1 MKRKSL
7 AMFLAAAMTLG
18 CCSVNVMAEDGV
30 TIQFWNS
37 FTGTDGDVLREIVD
51 RFNEENED
59 GITVEMDIMPS
70 DTLTE
75 KVAPHWQ
82 LIQPLLY

>member
-7 AMFLAAAMTLG
+7 VMVLAAAMTLG
-18 CCSVNVMAEDGV
+18 CCSVNVMADDGV

-59 GITVEMDIMPS
+59 GDRAGHGVCLPTGVFRVWS
-70 DTLTE
+70 GRA
-75 KVAPHWQ
+75 V
-82 LIQPLLY
+82 LLF

>member
-7 AMFLAAAMTLG
+7 VMVLAAAMTLG
-18 CCSVNVMAEDGV
+18 CCSVNVMADDGV

-75 KVAPHWQ
+75 KVAPA
-82 LIQPLLY
+82 LV